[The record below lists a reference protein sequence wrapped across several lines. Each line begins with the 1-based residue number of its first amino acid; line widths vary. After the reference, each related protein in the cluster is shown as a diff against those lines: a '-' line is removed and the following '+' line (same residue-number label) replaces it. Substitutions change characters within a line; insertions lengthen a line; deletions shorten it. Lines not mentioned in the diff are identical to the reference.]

1 MYKRR
6 ITMKIAIGCDH
17 GGYEL
22 KEALKTFIQDKG
34 AEVVDM
40 GTNSTASV
48 DYPVY
53 GQAVAEHVAS
63 SDADLGILVCGTGL
77 GMSYV
82 ANKVKGIRCACVSDV
97 FSAEMS
103 RLHNNANVLAIGARV
118 VGLGLAT
125 KIVETF
131 LGTEFEGGR
140 HNKHVDMITAVE
152 DKYFK

>member
-1 MYKRR
+1 
-6 ITMKIAIGCDH
+6 MKIAIGCDH

-22 KEALKTFIQDKG
+22 KEAIKEYIESKG
-34 AEVVDM
+34 AEVVDF
-40 GTNSTASV
+40 GTYSTDSV
-48 DYPVY
+48 DYPEY
-53 GQAVAEHVAS
+53 GQKVAEAVKMNE
-63 SDADLGILVCGTGL
+63 ADLGVLICGTGL

-82 ANKVKGIRCACVSDV
+82 ANKVTGIRCACVSDV

-118 VGLGLAT
+118 VGLGLAM

-140 HNKHVDMITAVE
+140 HNRRVDMITAVE
-152 DKYFK
+152 NKYSK

>member
-1 MYKRR
+1 
-6 ITMKIAIGCDH
+6 MKIAIGCDH

-22 KEALKTFIQDKG
+22 KEALKSYIEGRG
-34 AEVVDM
+34 AEVIDY
-40 GTNSTASV
+40 GTYSPESV

-53 GQAVAEHVAS
+53 GQKVAEAVS
-63 SDADLGILVCGTGL
+63 EKEADLGILICGTGL

-103 RLHNNANVLAIGARV
+103 RLHNDANVLAMGARV
-118 VGLGLAT
+118 VGVGLAI
-125 KIVETF
+125 KIAEAF

-140 HNKHVDMITAVE
+140 HQKRVDMITAVE
-152 DKYFK
+152 EKYFK

>member
-1 MYKRR
+1 
-6 ITMKIAIGCDH
+6 MKIAIGCDH

-22 KEALKTFIQDKG
+22 KEALKAYIEGRG
-34 AEVVDM
+34 AEVLDF
-40 GTNSTASV
+40 GTYSSESV

-53 GQAVAEHVAS
+53 GQKVAEAVS
-63 SDADLGILVCGTGL
+63 QKEADLGILICGTGL

-97 FSAEMS
+97 FSAEMA
-103 RLHNNANVLAIGARV
+103 RLHNDANVLAMGARV

-125 KIVETF
+125 KIAETF

-140 HNKHVDMITAVE
+140 HQRRVDMITAVE
-152 DKYFK
+152 EKYFK

>member
-1 MYKRR
+1 
-6 ITMKIAIGCDH
+6 MKIAIGCDH

-22 KEALKTFIQDKG
+22 KEAMKQYIENKG
-34 AEVVDM
+34 AEVVDF
-40 GTNSTASV
+40 GTYSTDSV

-53 GQAVAEHVAS
+53 GQKVSEAVSQGE
-63 SDADLGILVCGTGL
+63 ADLGILICGTGL

-97 FSAEMS
+97 FSAEMA

-140 HNKHVDMITAVE
+140 HNRRVDMITAVE
-152 DKYFK
+152 DKYSK

>member
-1 MYKRR
+1 
-6 ITMKIAIGCDH
+6 MKIAIGCDH

-22 KEALKTFIQDKG
+22 KEAMKQYIEGRG
-34 AEVVDM
+34 AEVVDF
-40 GTNSTASV
+40 GTYSSDSV

-53 GQAVAEHVAS
+53 GQKVAEAVSQGEAE
-63 SDADLGILVCGTGL
+63 LGILICGTGL

-97 FSAEMS
+97 FSAEMA
-103 RLHNNANVLAIGARV
+103 RLHNNANVLAFGARV

-140 HNKHVDMITAVE
+140 HNRRVDLITAVE
-152 DKYFK
+152 EKYNK

>member
-1 MYKRR
+1 
-6 ITMKIAIGCDH
+6 MKIAIGCDH

-22 KEALKTFIQDKG
+22 KEALKAYIEGRG
-34 AEVVDM
+34 AEVIDF
-40 GTNSTASV
+40 GTYSSESV

-53 GQAVAEHVAS
+53 GQKVAEAVS
-63 SDADLGILVCGTGL
+63 QKEADLGILICGTGL

-97 FSAEMS
+97 FSAEMA
-103 RLHNNANVLAIGARV
+103 RLHNDANVLAMGARV

-125 KIVETF
+125 KIAETF

-140 HNKHVDMITAVE
+140 HQRRVDMITAVE
-152 DKYFK
+152 EKYFK

>member
-1 MYKRR
+1 
-6 ITMKIAIGCDH
+6 MKVAIGADH

-22 KEALKTFIQDKG
+22 KEAIKAYIKDKG
-34 AEVVDM
+34 VEVIDM
-40 GTNSTASV
+40 GTNNDASV
-48 DYPVY
+48 DYPIY
-53 GQAVAEHVAS
+53 GQAVAEKVAS
-63 SDADLGILVCGTGL
+63 EEADLGILICGTGL

-103 RLHNNANVLAIGARV
+103 RLHNNANVLSMGARV
-118 VGLGLAT
+118 VGLGLAM

-140 HNKHVDMITAVE
+140 HNKRVDMVTAVE

>member
-1 MYKRR
+1 
-6 ITMKIAIGCDH
+6 MKIAIGCDH

-22 KEALKTFIQDKG
+22 KEALKQYIEGRG
-34 AEVVDM
+34 AEVVDF
-40 GTNSTASV
+40 GTYSTDSV

-53 GQAVAEHVAS
+53 GQKVSEAVSNKE
-63 SDADLGILVCGTGL
+63 ADLGILICGTGL

-103 RLHNNANVLAIGARV
+103 RLHNDANVLAIGARV

-140 HNKHVDMITAVE
+140 HTRRVDMITAVE
-152 DKYFK
+152 EKYFK

>member
-1 MYKRR
+1 
-6 ITMKIAIGCDH
+6 MKVAIGADH

-22 KEALKTFIQDKG
+22 KETIKAYIKDKG
-34 AEVVDM
+34 VEVIDM
-40 GTNSTASV
+40 GTNSDASV
-48 DYPVY
+48 DYPIY
-53 GQAVAEHVAS
+53 GQAVAEKIAS
-63 SDADLGILVCGTGL
+63 EEADLGILICGTGL

-103 RLHNNANVLAIGARV
+103 RLHNNANVLSMGARV
-118 VGLGLAT
+118 VGLGLAM
-125 KIVETF
+125 KIVEAF

-140 HNKHVDMITAVE
+140 HNKRVDMVTAVE

>member
-1 MYKRR
+1 
-6 ITMKIAIGCDH
+6 MKVAIGADH

-22 KEALKTFIQDKG
+22 KEAIKAYIKDKG
-34 AEVVDM
+34 VEVIDM
-40 GTNSTASV
+40 GTDNDVSV
-48 DYPVY
+48 DYPIY
-53 GQAVAEHVAS
+53 GQAVAEKVAS
-63 SDADLGILVCGTGL
+63 EEADLGILICGTGL

-103 RLHNNANVLAIGARV
+103 RLHNNANVLSMGARV
-118 VGLGLAT
+118 VGLGLAM

-140 HNKHVDMITAVE
+140 HNKRVDMVTAVE

>member
-1 MYKRR
+1 
-6 ITMKIAIGCDH
+6 MKIAIGCDH

-22 KEALKTFIQDKG
+22 KEALKAYIEGRG
-34 AEVVDM
+34 AEVLDF
-40 GTNSTASV
+40 GTYSSESV

-53 GQAVAEHVAS
+53 GQKVAESVS
-63 SDADLGILVCGTGL
+63 QKEADLGILICGTGL

-97 FSAEMS
+97 FSAEMA
-103 RLHNNANVLAIGARV
+103 RLHNDANVLAMGARV

-125 KIVETF
+125 KIAETF

-140 HNKHVDMITAVE
+140 HQRRVDMITAVE
-152 DKYFK
+152 EKYFK